1 MKSDLV
7 HSRVLLE
14 KNILDR
20 LVTEVH
26 ETIAADVNIEKTKRS
41 PGFGVIN
48 LWNIRR
54 NSRSARQ
61 AIRQPRIVTG
71 LAY

>member
-7 HSRVLLE
+7 HSKVQLE
-14 KNILDR
+14 KDILDR

-26 ETIAADVNIEKTKRS
+26 ETIATDVRFAKTKKN
-41 PGFGVIN
+41 PAFGVVN

-54 NSRSARQ
+54 NGRSARR
-61 AIRQPRIVTG
+61 AIRQPHIITG